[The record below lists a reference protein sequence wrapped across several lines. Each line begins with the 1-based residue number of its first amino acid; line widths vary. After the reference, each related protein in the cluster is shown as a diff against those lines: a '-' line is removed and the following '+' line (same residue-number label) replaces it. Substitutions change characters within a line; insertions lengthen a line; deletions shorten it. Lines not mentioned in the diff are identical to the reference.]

1 MSYTIHIQ
9 QPFLWWKRT
18 KKVQADNTEQAARI
32 LSEHIQ
38 AEVNPVDLYG
48 YVDKVFI
55 IGGRKTITLH
65 QR

>member
-9 QPFLWWKRT
+9 QPFLWWIRT
-18 KKVQADNTEQAARI
+18 LKVQADNPEEAAR
-32 LSEHIQ
+32 LLAEHIL
-38 AEVNPVDLYG
+38 AEVKPGELYK
-48 YVDKVFI
+48 YVDKIFI